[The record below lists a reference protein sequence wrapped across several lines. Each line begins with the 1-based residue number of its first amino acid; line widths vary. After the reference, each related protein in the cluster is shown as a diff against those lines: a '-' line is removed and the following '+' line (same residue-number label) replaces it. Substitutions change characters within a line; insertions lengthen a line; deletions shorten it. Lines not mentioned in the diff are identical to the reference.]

1 MQRSF
6 RGCGFST
13 KGRSLSSMD
22 AAERRRGSSRS
33 LEPSRIRISSR
44 AKGPGSSPARFPNQ
58 VFREDGGEPSRRPIM
73 LPVRVAQDFP
83 SGGDFS
89 AANLPSTVRMA
100 ASMSERASS
109 LHNGHRLQVERKEK
123 DRQRRTSCR
132 GPWSSTSVF
141 FHCSRK
147 HGREFL
153 ICEIINKTFSQYSG
167 VKITMIDFSKRIFSG
182 GVLRKGYEEER
193 EPAERACER
202 TVFTPEFER
211 P

>member
-1 MQRSF
+1 
-6 RGCGFST
+6 
-13 KGRSLSSMD
+13 
-22 AAERRRGSSRS
+22 
-33 LEPSRIRISSR
+33 
-44 AKGPGSSPARFPNQ
+44 
-58 VFREDGGEPSRRPIM
+58 M

-109 LHNGHRLQVERKEK
+109 LHNGHRPMWKGKEK

-132 GPWSSTSVF
+132 GPWASTSVF

-167 VKITMIDFSKRIFSG
+167 VKITMIDFSKGYSLEEYF
-182 GVLRKGYEEER
+182 RKGYEEER
-193 EPAERACER
+193 DRQKRACER
-202 TVFTPEFER
+202 TVFTRSSKR